1 MAGSLFCGG
10 RRFFTVFVVLLG
22 AALVLAW
29 RFSFAPAAPADAGSG
44 LIRLHVIANSDS
56 PADQAVKYQV
66 RDAIVGAM
74 GEKFSRAGNAQEARL
89 IVEENL
95 DCIRQLAVEKVRS
108 AGRDYPVTVEL
119 GRFSFP
125 ARTYHGSLADFTLP
139 AGNYEAVR
147 VILGRGAG
155 ANWWCVLFPPLCFVD
170 PGSVAPPGKE
180 GEKPGAGTVSG
191 EEGGKPEDGR
201 GRDKGREIE
210 REIRLTEKGGE
221 AAPAFKLNVPEA
233 LLAVQK
239 ENGPAVTVTAG
250 GERVEFRFKVL
261 DFLKQ
266 SSGWLKAQVF
276 HASK

>member
-1 MAGSLFCGG
+1 MAGFFLNGG
-10 RRFFTVFVVLLG
+10 RRFLAVFAVLLG

-29 RFSFAPAAPADAGSG
+29 RFSFAPAAPADAGNG

-66 RDAIVGAM
+66 RDAIVGVM

-89 IVEENL
+89 IVQENL

-119 GRFSFP
+119 GRFPFP
-125 ARTYHGSLADFTLP
+125 ARTYHGSFADFTLP

-170 PGSVAPPGKE
+170 PGSVAPPVMG

-201 GRDKGREIE
+201 DSDKEREIE
-210 REIRLTEKGGE
+210 REIRLTEKDGE

-239 ENGPAVTVTAG
+239 ENGPAITVTAA
-250 GERVEFRFKVL
+250 GERVEFRFRVL

-266 SSGWLKAQVF
+266 SAGWFKAQAF
-276 HASK
+276 HPGK